1 MCIRD
6 RIKIISFIIFLST
19 ALIAD
24 IKVVNNTGSNKS
36 SYIKTLKG
44 EKKIF
49 VSSRDFGSSLSSR
62 LYENAE
68 RKKLVLYILGK
79 RIKVSAGTSFLIIDD
94 NPYQMIDAVQ
104 EYNGDLYVPAES
116 FFDILRKVAIPGLR
130 YDKRKEVLEFDVI
143 RYNVRSL
150 DIEEKSNG
158 TIIRI
163 NTQESFS
170 DRDISSFINKHGWF
184 YLTIIG
190 GIVDTS
196 SLNKSMTRG
205 IIRKVESDQINETA
219 QIALKLRKGVISH
232 EWYQNHDPNEIV
244 ITLRTALG
252 DDSKRLKNAKD
263 RWLLDTIVLDAGHGG
278 KDPGAIGKYGTKEKD
293 VVLDLSLIHI

>member
-1 MCIRD
+1 MVL
-6 RIKIISFIIFLST
+6 IKIISFIIFLST

-116 FFDILRKVAIPGLR
+116 FFDIIRKVAIPGLR

-170 DRDISSFINKHGWF
+170 CLL
-184 YLTIIG
+184 Y
-190 GIVDTS
+190 TS
-196 SLNKSMTRG
+196 
-205 IIRKVESDQINETA
+205 
-219 QIALKLRKGVISH
+219 
-232 EWYQNHDPNEIV
+232 
-244 ITLRTALG
+244 
-252 DDSKRLKNAKD
+252 
-263 RWLLDTIVLDAGHGG
+263 DAA
-278 KDPGAIGKYGTKEKD
+278 DE
-293 VVLDLSLIHI
+293 

>member
-1 MCIRD
+1 MVL
-6 RIKIISFIIFLST
+6 IKIISFIIFLST

-116 FFDILRKVAIPGLR
+116 FFDILRKVVIPGLR
-130 YDKRKEVLEFDVI
+130 YDKLKDCLL
-143 RYNVRSL
+143 Y
-150 DIEEKSNG
+150 
-158 TIIRI
+158 T
-163 NTQESFS
+163 S
-170 DRDISSFINKHGWF
+170 DAAD
-184 YLTIIG
+184 
-190 GIVDTS
+190 
-196 SLNKSMTRG
+196 
-205 IIRKVESDQINETA
+205 E
-219 QIALKLRKGVISH
+219 
-232 EWYQNHDPNEIV
+232 
-244 ITLRTALG
+244 
-252 DDSKRLKNAKD
+252 
-263 RWLLDTIVLDAGHGG
+263 
-278 KDPGAIGKYGTKEKD
+278 
-293 VVLDLSLIHI
+293 